1 MATQVKL
8 NEVDK
13 VEILMLQDNY
23 VELTAMDHSAVVQRP
38 MPLEGGEIRRSVQA
52 EHGFSA
58 FVTTT
63 KNGTAGTVLLDFG
76 FSAGG
81 AAFNARS
88 LNVPMQNVDVLALS
102 HGHSDHFGGFA
113 EMVKLIGKKGIEL
126 VVHPDVFRSPRYLTL
141 SKEMKIYFPKI
152 TREEIERLGVRIVET
167 VQPLPILDGDLLFLG
182 EIERVNDFEKGFPI
196 AYYEKEGQE
205 KWDPI
210 EDDTALAIHLK
221 GKGLIVVSGC
231 AHAGIVNTV
240 SYARRVT
247 GVEKVHAVIG
257 GFHLSGP
264 LFEAIIGRTTEELKK
279 IGPEYIVPCH
289 CTGRKAIM
297 AIEREMPAQFIL
309 NMSGTR
315 LTFSS

>member
-1 MATQVKL
+1 MATQIKL

-23 VELTAMDHSAVVQRP
+23 VELTAMDHSAIVQRP
-38 MPLEGGEIRRSVQA
+38 MPLEGGEIRRSVLA

-58 FVTTT
+58 AVTTT
-63 KNGTAGTVLLDFG
+63 KNGTTGTVLLDFG
-76 FSAGG
+76 FSPGG
-81 AAFNARS
+81 AAFNARI
-88 LNVPMQNVDVLALS
+88 LNVPMQSVDVLVLS

-113 EMVKLIGKKGIEL
+113 EIVKLVGKKGIEL
-126 VVHPDVFRSPRYLTL
+126 VLHPDVFKSPRYLKYGEQL
-141 SKEMKIYFPKI
+141 KVYFPKI
-152 TREEIERLGVRIVET
+152 TREAIEELGVRIVET
-167 VQPLPILDGDLLFLG
+167 AQPLPILGGNVLFLG
-182 EIERVNDFEKGFPI
+182 QIKRENDFEKGFPM
-196 AYYEKEGQE
+196 AHLEEEGRE
-205 KWDPI
+205 RWDPI
-210 EDDTALAIHLK
+210 EDDTALAIHVK
-221 GKGLIVVSGC
+221 GKGLVVVSGC

-240 SYARRVT
+240 SYAKRLT
-247 GVEKVHAVIG
+247 GIDKVHAIIG

-264 LFEAIIGRTTEELKK
+264 LFEGIIGRTVEELKK

-297 AIEREMPAQFIL
+297 AIEKEMPAQFIL